1 MRYDQEI
8 LSVLKQKRHQRV
20 EDIFHALKHAYPLV
34 SVATV
39 YRNLKRLS
47 EQGNVAS
54 LLHPDGSARYELRD
68 ERTHQHLVCESCG
81 TIIEIKFGF
90 VEELSINLK
99 EKAGFHLHEHR
110 LAMVGRCSGCI

>member
-20 EDIFHALKHAYPLV
+20 EDIFHALKNAYPLV

-39 YRNLKRLS
+39 YRNLKRLT
-47 EQGNVAS
+47 EQGSVAS
-54 LLHPDGSARYELRD
+54 LLHPDGSARYELHD
-68 ERTHQHLVCESCG
+68 VNAHQHLVCDNCG

-90 VEELSINLK
+90 VEELSANLK
-99 EKAGFHLHEHR
+99 SKANFHLHAHR
-110 LAMVGRCSGCI
+110 LSMVGRCSGCM